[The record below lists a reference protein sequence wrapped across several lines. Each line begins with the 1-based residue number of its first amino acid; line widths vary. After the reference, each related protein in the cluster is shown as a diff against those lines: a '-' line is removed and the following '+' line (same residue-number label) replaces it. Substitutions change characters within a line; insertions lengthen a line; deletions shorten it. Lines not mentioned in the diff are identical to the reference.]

1 MFNFLYLSLSFLRL
15 KSMKSMLLVLKS
27 FGHFDISPRML

>member
-1 MFNFLYLSLSFLRL
+1 MFNFLYLSLSFLRF

-27 FGHFDISPRML
+27 FGHFDISPRMI